1 MDLWHQ
7 FVSFFFARYP
17 CHYGACYQTDRTRR
31 STWVKGPDRTVEGVT
46 AMQERWRRET
56 GGNRERLKDYEN
68 VEFEPLVPVIPGA
81 TSSTP
86 ILAIMP
92 IPLLHSLRLN
102 PTNHILSHLAGV
114 FPGLEQFYR
123 ELSVVKEDYH
133 GGDKFEGELGGI
145 F

>member
-56 GGNRERLKDYEN
+56 GGDRERLKDYEN
-68 VEFEPLVPVIPGA
+68 VEFEPLVPAIPGA
-81 TSSTP
+81 TAPTP
-86 ILAIMP
+86 ILAVMP